1 MANQF
6 KLNIQNVTPQQQ
18 KAILELADI
27 LQIEFSP
34 NGLSVH
40 LEKTQSNKTGYKWL
54 GDNVIVYYN
63 ESVQLFRALG
73 ILVEALR
80 HGTPDE
86 VVEKPWHTLLC
97 PMVDCSR
104 NAVNT
109 VPAVKKLIRHLALM
123 GYNSLML
130 YTEDTYEIPE
140 QPYFGYMRGRYSA
153 DEIREIDTYCQ
164 LFGIELIPCIQVLAH
179 LNALLRWKS
188 FDEVFDVDDI
198 LLVDEPKTYEL
209 IEQMLKAVSSM
220 FTSRQINLGMDEAF
234 LLGCGKYMEK
244 HGYEK
249 RPEIMRK
256 HLSHIM
262 ELCRQYG
269 FKPMIWSDM
278 FFRTSAEQK
287 TRHYYDTKTPLP
299 ENIQATAPS
308 DLSLIFWDYYHKDSN
323 IIDKLIGLHKTFD
336 NDIIFAG
343 GGWKWKGFAPFN
355 EVSFVYSKAALES
368 CRKNDIRKLILTLW
382 NESGSECSLFS
393 ILPTLQYFSE
403 YCYHPNPDK
412 DYLAERFATCTQGNL
427 EDFMALDLIN
437 RTDKNPIAEDKEAG
451 LTNPPNPCRY
461 LLWQD
466 VLQGLFEKHVEN
478 NVTPEDFSRLIPIY
492 QKASKRNPKWKYI
505 FDTAIALCEVLTQKA
520 TIGVCLR
527 NAYKAKDSST
537 ITQIAETQLSE
548 IINLVESLHQAFYAQ
563 WMTENKVFGYDLM
576 DMRFGALKARLQ
588 TAQKRIRDYLIGELP
603 SLPELE
609 EEILW
614 ADCGTAPK
622 EAIDVHVHHWWQC
635 TTVSVLD

>member
-1 MANQF
+1 MNR
-6 KLNIQNVTPQQQ
+6 LTLHLQNATPSQ
-18 KAILELADI
+18 KAALSELADI
-27 LQIEFSP
+27 LQIDFSS

-40 LEKTQSNKTGYKWL
+40 LEKTQSNKNGLKWL
-54 GDNVIVYYN
+54 GDRVIVYYH
-63 ESVQLFRALG
+63 EPVQLFRSIGLLAESYRNG
-73 ILVEALR
+73 SKE
-80 HGTPDE
+80 T
-86 VVEKPWHTLLC
+86 VVENPWHTLLC

-109 VPAVKKLIRHLALM
+109 VSAHKKLIRHLALM

-153 DEIREIDTYCQ
+153 DEIREIDAYCQ

-179 LNALLRWKS
+179 LNALLRWKTY
-188 FDEVFDVDDI
+188 DEVFDVNDI

-209 IEQMLKAVSSM
+209 IEQMLQAVSSM

-256 HLSHIM
+256 HLSRIM

-299 ENIQATAPS
+299 ENIQSTAPS

-323 IIDKLIGLHKTFD
+323 IIDKLIGLHKTFE

-368 CRKNDIRKLILTLW
+368 CRRNDIRKLILTLW

-393 ILPTLQYFSE
+393 ILPTLQYFAE
-403 YCYHPNPDK
+403 YCYHPDPDK
-412 DYLAERFATCTQGNL
+412 DYLAERFATCTNGNL
-427 EDFMALDLIN
+427 DDFMALDLIN

-466 VLQGLFEKHVEN
+466 VLQGLFEKHIEN
-478 NVTPEDFSRLIPIY
+478 NVTPEDYTRLIPMY
-492 QKASKRNPKWKYI
+492 QDALKRNPEWSYI
-505 FDTAIALCEVLTQKA
+505 FDTAIALSNVLALKSDV
-520 TIGVCLR
+520 GVVLR
-527 NAYKAKDSST
+527 QAYKEKD
-537 ITQIAETQLSE
+537 ETLMKELAVVRIPDISKRVDD
-548 IINLVESLHQAFYAQ
+548 IHQTFYTQ

-588 TAQKRIRDYLIGELP
+588 TAQKRIHDYLTGELP

-635 TTVSVLD
+635 TTVSALD